1 MMRTPSWFIP
11 AVMALLLWGVWGILQ
26 KLATNHMPPR
36 NVYLVSALGAIAV
49 VLVIVATS
57 RFPLS
62 LSTEGT
68 LFAVIAGIC
77 SALGGLLFLH
87 AVSKGEASVV
97 ITFTAL
103 YPVVSIILSF
113 VLFRE
118 AVTLKQGIGIVLALF
133 SMVLLAG

>member
-1 MMRTPSWFIP
+1 MRIPPWFIS
-11 AVMALLLWGVWGILQ
+11 AVMALILWGVWGVLQ
-26 KLATNHMPPR
+26 KIATNHMPPR
-36 NVYLVSALGAIAV
+36 IVYLASALGSIAV
-49 VLVIVATS
+49 VLVIVATI
-57 RFPLS
+57 RVQFPLS
-62 LSTEGT
+62 AEGT
-68 LFAVIAGIC
+68 ISAVVAGIC